1 MRTTTKN
8 VKASCLFCWDV
19 ARKSQCT
26 RLLGKLIYFPE
37 TETETETASGD
48 PQIRQYTLQMMDRVE
63 AMLPQTTQNAMQEK
77 NRSSWS

>member
-1 MRTTTKN
+1 M
-8 VKASCLFCWDV
+8 
-19 ARKSQCT
+19 
-26 RLLGKLIYFPE
+26 IYFPE
-37 TETETETASGD
+37 TETETASAD